1 MRCGS
6 RTRHTFKAAVSDEN
20 PSYGGPAQD
29 ASIPQRAIA
38 RDLRRPRHKHTVP
51 VARDLEVLAAED
63 HTTTIDTVD
72 GDITIMRIQLLTV
85 VSLLLLSPRGTPR
98 RPENRTIAFALLAPM
113 PGTSTSATPR
123 SCRTPALGDRFAT
136 KALVPSLHPE
146 DLLRVDA
153 RASLPRAALLIEQQR
168 SREGGRRTRR
178 TGARPLSDIGSHAS
192 AVSGEHP
199 CEHEGRCGPAFTS
212 DVLVATGGSL

>member
-6 RTRHTFKAAVSDEN
+6 RTHHTFKAAVSDEN

-113 PGTSTSATPR
+113 PGTSTSATNR
-123 SCRTPALGDRFAT
+123 RRTIGPGCGSPDDRYRP
-136 KALVPSLHPE
+136 V
-146 DLLRVDA
+146 A
-153 RASLPRAALLIEQQR
+153 RAWGDQVS
-168 SREGGRRTRR
+168 
-178 TGARPLSDIGSHAS
+178 S
-192 AVSGEHP
+192 AVGA
-199 CEHEGRCGPAFTS
+199 GT
-212 DVLVATGGSL
+212 V